1 MHSQSI
7 CHRDIWP
14 NNIMCSNDGVITK
27 IVDLG
32 VSRAL
37 PEIGNALDKYMM
49 TPTGCFAYR
58 APEVI

>member
-1 MHSQSI
+1 
-7 CHRDIWP
+7 
-14 NNIMCSNDGVITK
+14 MCSNDGVITK

-37 PEIGNALDKYMM
+37 PEIGNALDSYMM

-58 APEVI
+58 APEVILGNQYG

>member
-1 MHSQSI
+1 
-7 CHRDIWP
+7 
-14 NNIMCSNDGVITK
+14 MCSGDGVKVK

-32 VSRAL
+32 VSRYL
-37 PEIGNALDKYMM
+37 PDANNELDSYMM